1 MNIENK
7 LDALK
12 KVKQVEAP
20 PFLLT
25 RIKQQIQNLHNTPA
39 PLKWRWAFA
48 ISAIIILGLNLS
60 VLFNQ
65 KSSDNDSGIE
75 TVVNSMHLSN
85 TNALYNE

>member
-12 KVKQVEAP
+12 KIKQVEAP

-25 RIKQQIQNLHNTPA
+25 RIKQQIQNPGNAPA
-39 PLKWRWAFA
+39 PVKWKWALA
-48 ISAIIILGLNLS
+48 GSAIIILALNLS
-60 VLFNQ
+60 ILFKGNGSQ
-65 KSSDNDSGIE
+65 KNSDIE
-75 TVVNSMHLSN
+75 SVVSSMHLSN

>member
-25 RIKQQIQNLHNTPA
+25 RIKQQIQNQQNTAA
-39 PLKWRWAFA
+39 PVKWRWAFA
-48 ISAIIILGLNLS
+48 VSTIIILALNLS
-60 VLFNQ
+60 ILFTQ
-65 KSSDNDSGIE
+65 KSSDKISGIE
-75 TVVNSMHLSN
+75 PVVNSMHLSN
-85 TNALYNE
+85 TNALFNE